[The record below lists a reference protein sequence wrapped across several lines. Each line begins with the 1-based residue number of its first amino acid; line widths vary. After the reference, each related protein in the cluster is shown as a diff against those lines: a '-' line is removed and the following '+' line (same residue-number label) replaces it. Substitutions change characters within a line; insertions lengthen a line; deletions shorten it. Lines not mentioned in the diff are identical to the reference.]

1 MRKLVGAIL
10 LNAVLMIP
18 VPVFG
23 REGPPRYHRYY
34 DRDARDWHEWNEREA
49 RAYRHYLEERR
60 ERYREYIRLKRA
72 EQRAYWR
79 WRHTHPDTVLFR

>member
-1 MRKLVGAIL
+1 MRRLVGAIL

-18 VPVFG
+18 MPALG
-23 REGPPRYHRYY
+23 REGPRHHRYY
-34 DRDARDWHEWNEREA
+34 DRDVRDWHEWNEREA

-60 ERYREYIRLKRA
+60 ERYREYMRLKRA